1 MKIWSKNDHTKF
13 NKERKHRINGTII
26 VTKADK
32 REAVVIM
39 VVDEYTKEVE
49 WQLNNQEHYKKLKED
64 PAETNSKPIN
74 DAIHRFKENKFLKI
88 AEDLK
93 IAGRK

>member
-13 NKERKHRINGTII
+13 NKERKRRINGTII

-39 VVDEYTKEVE
+39 GVDEYTKEDE
-49 WQLNNQEHYKKLKED
+49 WQLNNQEHYKKLK
-64 PAETNSKPIN
+64 SKTSGASYKNI
-74 DAIHRFKENKFLKI
+74 
-88 AEDLK
+88 
-93 IAGRK
+93 